1 MYYIAQKN
9 GWQLPTTPA
18 EYAFLSYECL
28 PLQTKYL
35 SSAEVLK
42 FRDEAWNTYF
52 TNPAYLMLV
61 ERKFG
66 VQQRQ
71 NIEDMA
77 KIQLRRKILE
87 DANL

>member
-1 MYYIAQKN
+1 
-9 GWQLPTTPA
+9 
-18 EYAFLSYECL
+18 
-28 PLQTKYL
+28 
-35 SSAEVLK
+35 
-42 FRDEAWNTYF
+42 
-52 TNPAYLMLV
+52 MLV
-61 ERKFG
+61 ERNFG